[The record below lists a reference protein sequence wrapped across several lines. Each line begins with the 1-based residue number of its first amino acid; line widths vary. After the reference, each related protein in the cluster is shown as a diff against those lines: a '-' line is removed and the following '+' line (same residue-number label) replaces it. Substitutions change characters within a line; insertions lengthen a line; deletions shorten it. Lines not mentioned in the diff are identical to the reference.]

1 VRCGPRSLPLC
12 ASCARRRGT
21 GGAIGAASSSIGAHD
36 PADNLGVVPAYRAWL
51 IAWLGGSVL
60 GVVNGVIRETTYK
73 DRVGDL
79 TAKQISAGTLTLLL
93 ALYFWVLHRRWPI
106 RTTNSALQIGV
117 AWVVLT
123 ILFEFGFGHYVD
135 RKSWSELFE
144 NYDLTG
150 GNLWL
155 LVLVWI
161 LAGPVVVRALQMKRP
176 ASPG

>member
-1 VRCGPRSLPLC
+1 M
-12 ASCARRRGT
+12 
-21 GGAIGAASSSIGAHD
+21 SIF
-36 PADNLGVVPAYRAWL
+36 RAWL

-73 DRVGDL
+73 DRVGEL
-79 TAKQISAGTLTLLL
+79 TANQISAGTLTLLL
-93 ALYFWVLHRRWPI
+93 ALYFWVLQRRWPI
-106 RTTNSALQIGV
+106 HTTHSALQIGA

-123 ILFEFGFGHYVD
+123 VLFEFGFGHYVD
-135 RKSWSELFE
+135 RKSWSALFK

-161 LAGPVVVRALQMKRP
+161 LAGPAVARALDEKRLT
-176 ASPG
+176 SHR